1 MLKSLSTIKSPEF
14 INLQP
19 LDINPLMSSCEI
31 KVLYVGQNRNRSYI
45 SKEVATEMA
54 KSLRGSP
61 IVGYFKE
68 ENNDFRDHGEQ
79 VIMDDSGVH
88 FNCLTVP
95 YGFVAPNAEVWFQE
109 FEDTDDFGNV
119 VTREYLMTT
128 GFLWTGQYPEIKDAV
143 DSGRPQS
150 MELNEDL
157 TGNWSTDNKTGLDFF
172 IINDAVFT
180 KLCILGEDVEPCFE
194 GANIKTTFS
203 KDLDNNFKRTL
214 FSMMQDLKETLDKG
228 GNQMENIKENVDNV
242 VQEDN
247 AEIQNNTEAAE
258 VTETTTEEVA
268 ETTDTVDTN
277 DTTEAVDATEP
288 AESAEATFTQAD
300 LDAVKAEA
308 ADKYSQLNAQY
319 EALKAEVE
327 SLREFKLAVDNQKK
341 DELINSFYML
351 SDEDKADVIANKTQ
365 YTYDEIESKLAVICV
380 RNKVNF
386 TEEKQEETKPVATF
400 TCEEV
405 DTTPAWLKAVQRT
418 QAKNR

>member
-1 MLKSLSTIKSPEF
+1 
-14 INLQP
+14 
-19 LDINPLMSSCEI
+19 
-31 KVLYVGQNRNRSYI
+31 
-45 SKEVATEMA
+45 
-54 KSLRGSP
+54 
-61 IVGYFKE
+61 
-68 ENNDFRDHGEQ
+68 
-79 VIMDDSGVH
+79 
-88 FNCLTVP
+88 
-95 YGFVAPNAEVWFQE
+95 
-109 FEDTDDFGNV
+109 
-119 VTREYLMTT
+119 
-128 GFLWTGQYPEIKDAV
+128 
-143 DSGRPQS
+143 
-150 MELNEDL
+150 ME
-157 TGNWSTDNKTGLDFF
+157 
-172 IINDAVFT
+172 
-180 KLCILGEDVEPCFE
+180 
-194 GANIKTTFS
+194 
-203 KDLDNNFKRTL
+203 NNFKRKL
-214 FSMMQDLKETLDKG
+214 FSMMHDLKETLDKG

-258 VTETTTEEVA
+258 VVETTTEEVV
-268 ETTDTVDTN
+268 ETTDTVDTD
-277 DTTEAVDATEP
+277 DTTETVDATEP
-288 AESAEATFTQAD
+288 AESTEATFTQAD

-351 SDEDKADVIANKTQ
+351 SDEDKADVIAHKTQ